1 MVFPRE
7 LRGLPGHRPLL
18 VNIKLFFPEGMG
30 WGGGRGVPLYLA
42 TLSFDLQIFVEVQS
56 SNLAN
61 CGIYQKPQ
69 GRAVLLQLCRCQP
82 PVTTR
87 MLLVDSYK
95 GVPVFIEGVGRYTRL
110 YWEVTDPKGYG
121 QHKLCYAHTHT
132 HTHESKSWV
141 STERGIWEELGV
153 RRI

>member
-1 MVFPRE
+1 
-7 LRGLPGHRPLL
+7 
-18 VNIKLFFPEGMG
+18 
-30 WGGGRGVPLYLA
+30 
-42 TLSFDLQIFVEVQS
+42 
-56 SNLAN
+56 
-61 CGIYQKPQ
+61 
-69 GRAVLLQLCRCQP
+69 
-82 PVTTR
+82 